1 MLRTLIFIS
10 IVIFTVNL
18 AQGQTYNYDHIFNE
32 WKEGE
37 IDINENVSD
46 GGTRRGGWNFLTINK
61 DSTVIYA
68 SAFTCGFGSKR
79 IGTWTLDQ
87 QNNIIT
93 FLFKNTEGYINNPEN
108 GEIDLTKTYLIK
120 KLNET
125 ELILIYQNGNP
136 PIQIA
141 FFANQ

>member
-1 MLRTLIFIS
+1 M
-10 IVIFTVNL
+10 
-18 AQGQTYNYDHIFNE
+18 
-32 WKEGE
+32 
-37 IDINENVSD
+37 
-46 GGTRRGGWNFLTINK
+46 TINK

-68 SAFTCGFGSKR
+68 GAFTCGFGSNR
-79 IGTWTLDQ
+79 IGTWTLDK

-108 GEIDLTKTYLIK
+108 GEIDLTETYLIK

-125 ELILIYQNGNP
+125 ELILIHQNGNP
-136 PIQIA
+136 PIQIG